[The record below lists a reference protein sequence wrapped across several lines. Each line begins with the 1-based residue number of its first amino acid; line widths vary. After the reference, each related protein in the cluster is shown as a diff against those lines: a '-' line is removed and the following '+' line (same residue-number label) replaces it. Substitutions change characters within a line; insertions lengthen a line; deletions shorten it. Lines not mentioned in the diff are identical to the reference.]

1 MKNKLVCLLL
11 CAPALLSAKVT
22 LPSIFSDGMVLQQNT
37 EVKFWGKADSKQP
50 VRITPSWSDK
60 TYTATPDAQGNWS
73 VRIPTLE
80 GNFKPHSLTITHD
93 KDKTSLSDVLFGEVW
108 LCSGQSNMEMKMR
121 GWYGS
126 PIIGGRE
133 AIANSRNEYI
143 RFFDV
148 KKEFA
153 SKEKDNCE
161 GSWKKANP
169 TDIAMFSATAY
180 FFGRQLY
187 RTLNVPV
194 ALVTSHWGG
203 AAICSFMS
211 KESLQPYAEYSEA
224 LNQLETKKLNNVT
237 PTSIFNSMIKPIAG
251 YAIKGTIW
259 YQGESDKAIPE
270 LYRKLFHSMLD
281 DWRARWEVGDFPFI
295 YAQIAPFDYPNWDGN
310 SAYMREA
317 QQLCQ
322 QENTNAYM
330 VSLTDVGE
338 RHNIHPSHKED
349 VGLRMAFRA
358 LDKVY
363 HLEGMCSD
371 EPTYSSMTVKDN
383 KVTVVFDNAARGLTT
398 YDQPLT
404 GFTVA
409 GKDKVFYPA
418 EARFVPWQ
426 NKVVVSS
433 DKVLEPVAVRY
444 AFTDFAKG
452 SFYNIEGCCAPSFR
466 TDDWNEADCTFVNE
480 DNQ

>member
-1 MKNKLVCLLL
+1 MFCT
-11 CAPALLSAKVT
+11 PAFLSAKVT
-22 LPSIFSDGMVLQQNT
+22 LPSIFSNGMVLQQNT
-37 EVKFWGKADSKQP
+37 DVKFWGKADSKQA
-50 VRITPSWSDK
+50 VLITPSWSDK
-60 TYTATPDAQGNWS
+60 SYSAIPDDQGNWS
-73 VRIPTLE
+73 VRIPT
-80 GNFKPHSLTITHD
+80 NPADFKPYSLTISHGND
-93 KDKTSLSDVLFGEVW
+93 QTSLSDILFGEVW
-108 LCSGQSNMEMKMR
+108 VCSGQSNMEMKMR

-153 SKEKDNCE
+153 RVEQENCN
-161 GSWKKANP
+161 GNWKKANP
-169 TDIAMFSATAY
+169 TDISMFSATAY

-187 RTLNVPV
+187 RTLNVPI

-211 KESLQPYAEYSEA
+211 KESLQPYSEYTDD
-224 LNQLETKKLNNVT
+224 LNQLATKNLTNVT
-237 PTSIFNSMIKPIAG
+237 PTTIFNSMINPIAG

-259 YQGESDKAIPE
+259 YQGETDKAIPD
-270 LYRKLFHSMLD
+270 LYRKLFHSMLS
-281 DWRARWEVGDFPFI
+281 DWRARWDVGDFPFI

-310 SAYMREA
+310 SAYIREA
-317 QQLCQ
+317 QQQCQ
-322 QENTNAYM
+322 KENTNAYM

-338 RHNIHPSHKED
+338 RHNIHPSQKEE

-371 EPTYSSMTVKDN
+371 EPVYQSMTIKDN
-383 KVTVVFDNAARGLTT
+383 TITVAFDNASRGLTT

-404 GFTVA
+404 GFTIA
-409 GKDKVFYPA
+409 GSDKVFYPA

-433 DKVLEPVAVRY
+433 KKVPNPIAVRY

-452 SFYNIEGCCAPSFR
+452 CIYNIEGCCASSFR
-466 TDDWNEADCTFVNE
+466 TDNWNEADCKFIE
-480 DNQ
+480 